1 MGMLASGSHWRSATK
16 WVVGE
21 VSRSDTAS
29 ERSGAASLDLAL
41 AALPRSISTARH
53 AVARLLQTKPV
64 PEEVIEDVLLLVSEL
79 VTNAVLHARTEVHV
93 AASVEPGR
101 VLVSVADDD
110 PEHAPHRPE
119 RGALATSGRGMWLV
133 ERLATAWGVEVQT
146 TSKVVWFE
154 TTFRLETIDLRASLA

>member
-1 MGMLASGSHWRSATK
+1 
-16 WVVGE
+16 VVGE
-21 VSRSDTAS
+21 VSISDTDS

-53 AVARLLQTKPV
+53 AVARLLRTSPPV
-64 PEEVIEDVLLLVSEL
+64 PQEVIEDVLLLVSEL

-93 AASVEPGR
+93 AASIEAGR
-101 VLVSVADDD
+101 ILVSVGDDD

-119 RGALATSGRGMWLV
+119 RGELATSGRGLWLV
-133 ERLATAWGVEVQT
+133 ERLATSWGVEVRA

-154 TTFRLETIDLRASLA
+154 TMFRLDAIGLRSSRA